1 MHTVTGRIIIVTIGL
16 LAMVVCAG
24 ERPLNLG
31 SQDGLLLA
39 CPSSPN
45 P

>member
-1 MHTVTGRIIIVTIGL
+1 MHTVTGRIIIMTIGL
-16 LAMVVCAG
+16 LGMVGCPG
-24 ERPLNLG
+24 ERPLNPGL
-31 SQDGLLLA
+31 QDGLLLA

>member
-1 MHTVTGRIIIVTIGL
+1 MHTVTGRIIIMTIGL